1 MAIFKAPKITTS
13 QRLSL
18 VLDTSELVY
27 DTDQKIFY
35 GGDGAT
41 TGGFP
46 IGSNVQ
52 TSSVPE
58 IIPLTQEDIDNKF
71 VILSSTPQFPESVR
85 LNCEGGIEQINGID
99 FEIIGNKLSWEGLG
113 LDNFLDNTDVLIVQ
127 Y

>member
-1 MAIFKAPKITTS
+1 MAIFKAPKITTQ
-13 QRLSL
+13 QRLGL

-35 GGDGAT
+35 GGDGVIN
-41 TGGFP
+41 GGFP

-52 TSSVPE
+52 SSSTPE
-58 IIPLTQEDIDNKF
+58 RIPLTQGDIDNKF
-71 VILSSTPQFPESVR
+71 VILSSTPQFPQSVR
-85 LNCEGGIEQINGID
+85 LNCEGGIEQANGID

>member
-1 MAIFKAPKITTS
+1 MAIFKTPKINTS
-13 QRLSL
+13 QRLTL

-35 GGDGAT
+35 GGDGSTA
-41 TGGFP
+41 GGFP

-52 TSSVPE
+52 SSSVAQR
-58 IIPLTQEDIDNKF
+58 IPLTQEDIDNAF
-71 VILSSTPQFPESVR
+71 IILSSTPQFPQAVR
-85 LNCEGGIEQINGID
+85 LTCEGGIEQVNGID

-113 LDNFLDNTDVLIVQ
+113 LDNFLDSTDVLIVQ